1 MTIKRILQGADL
13 ACTGGIVGAIVL
25 SGAQGNP
32 VMAGLI
38 WLVVAGILFYIAVD
52 ALLD

>member
-1 MTIKRILQGADL
+1 MTIKRILQATDL
-13 ACTGGIVGAIVL
+13 ACTGGIVGAVIL

-38 WLVVAGILFYIAVD
+38 WLVVAGILLFVAID
-52 ALLD
+52 AFLD

>member
-1 MTIKRILQGADL
+1 MTIKRILQTVDL
-13 ACTGGIVGAIVL
+13 ACTGGIVGVIVL

-38 WLVVAGILFYIAVD
+38 WLVVAGLLLAIIIDAVVE
-52 ALLD
+52 